1 MYPNP
6 SSDVVN
12 LSTNNDKIKQIKL
25 FSITGQLLLEKRVDN
40 EVYSITVS
48 SFAAGTYYMEVILE
62 SGQITKKLEI
72 RK

>member
-1 MYPNP
+1 
-6 SSDVVN
+6 
-12 LSTNNDKIKQIKL
+12 
-25 FSITGQLLLEKRVDN
+25 VDN

-48 SFAAGTYYMEVILE
+48 SFAAGTYYLEVILE